1 MTNFSIQFTYP
12 WFLLLLI
19 PALFFSLF
27 PYFRMAKKYRR
38 TRNHIISV
46 VLHTTAMVLCI
57 FVFSGMH
64 FDYQT
69 INSNNEVF
77 LLVDVSYSGR
87 ETQEKKNE
95 FVQSVLDSG
104 NSEYKVGI
112 ITFGYGQTYAAELS
126 TNAEKTYESY
136 EDSLRDNKPDDSATD
151 IAAAVSFARTHIKHP
166 KTAKLVIL
174 SDGIETDGEALA
186 AIKAAAAD
194 GIRVDTVSFTDEKE
208 IPDAQIVGAV
218 MPDYNVSAKSEVKLG
233 VTVPS
238 SVAQTAQIT
247 LRDND
252 GEEETTEVSLEPG
265 VQTFEI
271 AHTFAE
277 QGLHRLSFDL
287 SFKEPVEI
295 EDAVEAN
302 NEYSSYLYM
311 EVFDDILIVE
321 GFEGEAE
328 KLQELLKEEYTLTV
342 LNVAEAEKF
351 PKTLDEMRLY
361 DQVVL
366 ANVSHS
372 DMPAGFEDLLNSY
385 VKDIGGGLFT
395 VGGSEPDGDEA
406 HAYNRKD
413 LYGTT
418 YQDMLPVIAED
429 YTPPLGV
436 VIIIDCSG
444 SMSDVLENA
453 KAGARACLNA
463 MTERDY
469 CGVIALDDDY
479 KEALALTPVTREYEI
494 VAAIDNIGNGGGT
507 LLTPSLKRAGD
518 SLKAQTNIEKRHIIV
533 VSDCMFS
540 DNVEK
545 YGSVLQSNFEAGIT
559 ISVVGINT
567 SADSEKAGRE
577 IVKLGNGGSD
587 DDSEEEAEKW
597 KSKYHHTVTGEDL
610 SSIMREDLT
619 VPDIKEVEAKPFVPT
634 IRVHNAVVSG
644 VEQANMPRLNGY
656 YGTKIKEDAEIVLAG
671 EFVPIY
677 AQWKYGEGMV
687 GSFMCDLSGKW
698 SSEFLSDETGQRII
712 KNIIGV
718 LFPKENIR
726 AQDIEIK
733 LTEKN
738 YGNVLNVYTD
748 MEEGE
753 RIELQIFKD
762 SEPKPVQTIKPTE
775 KEGYTQIPFT
785 ITEPGVYELVV
796 KKKDATGK
804 DVSEATIYKAFS
816 YSQEYNTFV
825 EADEETSVALLEGM
839 ASAGKGKRIETES
852 QVFEGLIKKL
862 SHTFDPRLAFVIVS
876 IVLVLLDIA
885 VRKFKFKWLHEIIRE
900 RKEKQELGKQAYRKE

>member
-1 MTNFSIQFTYP
+1 M
-12 WFLLLLI
+12 
-19 PALFFSLF
+19 
-27 PYFRMAKKYRR
+27 
-38 TRNHIISV
+38 
-46 VLHTTAMVLCI
+46 
-57 FVFSGMH
+57 
-64 FDYQT
+64 
-69 INSNNEVF
+69 
-77 LLVDVSYSGR
+77 
-87 ETQEKKNE
+87 
-95 FVQSVLDSG
+95 
-104 NSEYKVGI
+104 
-112 ITFGYGQTYAAELS
+112 
-126 TNAEKTYESY
+126 
-136 EDSLRDNKPDDSATD
+136 
-151 IAAAVSFARTHIKHP
+151 
-166 KTAKLVIL
+166 
-174 SDGIETDGEALA
+174 
-186 AIKAAAAD
+186 
-194 GIRVDTVSFTDEKE
+194 
-208 IPDAQIVGAV
+208 
-218 MPDYNVSAKSEVKLG
+218 
-233 VTVPS
+233 
-238 SVAQTAQIT
+238 
-247 LRDND
+247 
-252 GEEETTEVSLEPG
+252 
-265 VQTFEI
+265 
-271 AHTFAE
+271 
-277 QGLHRLSFDL
+277 
-287 SFKEPVEI
+287 
-295 EDAVEAN
+295 
-302 NEYSSYLYM
+302 
-311 EVFDDILIVE
+311 
-321 GFEGEAE
+321 
-328 KLQELLKEEYTLTV
+328 
-342 LNVAEAEKF
+342 
-351 PKTLDEMRLY
+351 
-361 DQVVL
+361 
-366 ANVSHS
+366 
-372 DMPAGFEDLLNSY
+372 
-385 VKDIGGGLFT
+385 
-395 VGGSEPDGDEA
+395 
-406 HAYNRKD
+406 
-413 LYGTT
+413 
-418 YQDMLPVIAED
+418 IAED

-494 VAAIDNIGNGGGT
+494 VAAIDNIGNGGGK

>member
-1 MTNFSIQFTYP
+1 
-12 WFLLLLI
+12 
-19 PALFFSLF
+19 
-27 PYFRMAKKYRR
+27 
-38 TRNHIISV
+38 
-46 VLHTTAMVLCI
+46 
-57 FVFSGMH
+57 
-64 FDYQT
+64 
-69 INSNNEVF
+69 
-77 LLVDVSYSGR
+77 
-87 ETQEKKNE
+87 
-95 FVQSVLDSG
+95 
-104 NSEYKVGI
+104 
-112 ITFGYGQTYAAELS
+112 
-126 TNAEKTYESY
+126 
-136 EDSLRDNKPDDSATD
+136 
-151 IAAAVSFARTHIKHP
+151 
-166 KTAKLVIL
+166 
-174 SDGIETDGEALA
+174 
-186 AIKAAAAD
+186 
-194 GIRVDTVSFTDEKE
+194 
-208 IPDAQIVGAV
+208 

-233 VTVPS
+233 VTVQS

-342 LNVAEAEKF
+342 LNVAETEKF
-351 PKTLDEMRLY
+351 PQTLDEMRLY

-825 EADEETSVALLEGM
+825 EADEETSVALLETM

-852 QVFEGLIKKL
+852 QVFEGLIKNL
-862 SHTFDPRLAFVIVS
+862 SHTFDPRLAFAIVS

>member
-1 MTNFSIQFTYP
+1 M
-12 WFLLLLI
+12 
-19 PALFFSLF
+19 
-27 PYFRMAKKYRR
+27 
-38 TRNHIISV
+38 
-46 VLHTTAMVLCI
+46 
-57 FVFSGMH
+57 
-64 FDYQT
+64 
-69 INSNNEVF
+69 
-77 LLVDVSYSGR
+77 
-87 ETQEKKNE
+87 
-95 FVQSVLDSG
+95 
-104 NSEYKVGI
+104 
-112 ITFGYGQTYAAELS
+112 
-126 TNAEKTYESY
+126 
-136 EDSLRDNKPDDSATD
+136 
-151 IAAAVSFARTHIKHP
+151 
-166 KTAKLVIL
+166 
-174 SDGIETDGEALA
+174 
-186 AIKAAAAD
+186 
-194 GIRVDTVSFTDEKE
+194 
-208 IPDAQIVGAV
+208 
-218 MPDYNVSAKSEVKLG
+218 
-233 VTVPS
+233 
-238 SVAQTAQIT
+238 
-247 LRDND
+247 
-252 GEEETTEVSLEPG
+252 
-265 VQTFEI
+265 
-271 AHTFAE
+271 
-277 QGLHRLSFDL
+277 
-287 SFKEPVEI
+287 
-295 EDAVEAN
+295 
-302 NEYSSYLYM
+302 
-311 EVFDDILIVE
+311 
-321 GFEGEAE
+321 
-328 KLQELLKEEYTLTV
+328 KEEYTLTV
-342 LNVAEAEKF
+342 LNVAETEKF

-677 AQWKYGEGMV
+677 AQWNGEGMV

>member
-1 MTNFSIQFTYP
+1 MFFRGCTSI
-12 WFLLLLI
+12 I
-19 PALFFSLF
+19 K
-27 PYFRMAKKYRR
+27 R
-38 TRNHIISV
+38 
-46 VLHTTAMVLCI
+46 
-57 FVFSGMH
+57 
-64 FDYQT
+64 
-69 INSNNEVF
+69 
-77 LLVDVSYSGR
+77 
-87 ETQEKKNE
+87 
-95 FVQSVLDSG
+95 
-104 NSEYKVGI
+104 
-112 ITFGYGQTYAAELS
+112 YGQTYAAELS

-233 VTVPS
+233 VTVQS

-342 LNVAEAEKF
+342 LNVAETEKF

-862 SHTFDPRLAFVIVS
+862 SHTFDPRLAVVIVS

>member
-136 EDSLRDNKPDDSATD
+136 ENSLQDNKPDDSATD

-218 MPDYNVSAKSEVKLG
+218 MPDYNVSAKSEG
-233 VTVPS
+233 VTVQS

-342 LNVAEAEKF
+342 LNVAETEKF
-351 PKTLDEMRLY
+351 PQTLDEMRLY

>member
-87 ETQEKKNE
+87 EMQEKKNE

-233 VTVPS
+233 VTVQS

-342 LNVAEAEKF
+342 LNVAETEKF

-540 DNVEK
+540 DKVDK
-545 YGSVLQSNFEAGIT
+545 YGPVLQSNFEAGIT

-577 IVKLGNGGSD
+577 IVKLGNGG
-587 DDSEEEAEKW
+587 SEEEAEKW

-748 MEEGE
+748 MQEGE
-753 RIELQIFKD
+753 RVELQIFKD
-762 SEPKPVQTIKPTE
+762 SESKPVQTISPTE
-775 KEGYTQIPFT
+775 EEGYTQISFT

-852 QVFEGLIKKL
+852 QVFEGLIKNL
-862 SHTFDPRLAFVIVS
+862 SHTFDPRLAFAIVS

>member
-1 MTNFSIQFTYP
+1 
-12 WFLLLLI
+12 
-19 PALFFSLF
+19 
-27 PYFRMAKKYRR
+27 
-38 TRNHIISV
+38 
-46 VLHTTAMVLCI
+46 
-57 FVFSGMH
+57 
-64 FDYQT
+64 
-69 INSNNEVF
+69 
-77 LLVDVSYSGR
+77 
-87 ETQEKKNE
+87 
-95 FVQSVLDSG
+95 
-104 NSEYKVGI
+104 
-112 ITFGYGQTYAAELS
+112 
-126 TNAEKTYESY
+126 
-136 EDSLRDNKPDDSATD
+136 
-151 IAAAVSFARTHIKHP
+151 
-166 KTAKLVIL
+166 
-174 SDGIETDGEALA
+174 
-186 AIKAAAAD
+186 
-194 GIRVDTVSFTDEKE
+194 
-208 IPDAQIVGAV
+208 

-233 VTVPS
+233 VTVQS

-342 LNVAEAEKF
+342 LNVAETEKF